1 MKMSQLVAPT
11 LREDPAEA
19 EILSHKLLLRAGFI
33 RKLSAGIYNFL
44 PLGFKVLY
52 NVTAI
57 VREEMDRSGAQEIFM
72 PVLLPAELWQET
84 GRWELYGKELFRIQD
99 RHDRAFCLGPTHE
112 EAITDLVRTSIK
124 SYRNLPV
131 NLYQIQTKFRDEIR
145 PRFGLMRGRE
155 FMMKDAYSFH
165 TTEADL
171 DREYQKMHATYCRIF
186 DRMGLKYHV
195 ADADAGLIGSGYS
208 QEFLLEVEPEPIEI
222 AHIFKLGTKY
232 SGKMGCTYIDENNQE
247 KPMIMGCY
255 GIGVGRIV
263 QAAIEQ
269 NHDKDGI
276 IWPLPLAPYKAAII
290 PVNAEEK
297 ELMDAAEKIY
307 QSLSSDVLLDD
318 RIGRLGVRLKDID
331 LMGIPYKIIIGK
343 TLKEG
348 KVEVK
353 ERRTGDTKLISV
365 EEVAA
370 HVRNLCGLR

>member
-1 MKMSQLVAPT
+1 MKMSQLLAPT

-19 EILSHKLLLRAGFI
+19 EIVSHKLLLRAGFI

-57 VREEMDRSGAQEIFM
+57 VREEMNRSGAQEIFM

-84 GRWELYGKELFRIQD
+84 GRWDLYGKELFRIQD

-165 TTEADL
+165 TTEEDL
-171 DREYQKMHATYCRIF
+171 DREYQKMRDTYCRIF
-186 DRMGLKYHV
+186 DRMGLKYRV
-195 ADADAGLIGSGYS
+195 AEADAGLIGGGYS
-208 QEFLLEVEPEPIEI
+208 QEFLLQVEPEEIEI

-232 SGKMGCTYIDENNQE
+232 SEKMNCTYLGEDNQE

-276 IWPLPLAPYKAAII
+276 IWPLPLAPYKIAII
-290 PVNAEEK
+290 PVNAEEN
-297 ELMDAAEKIY
+297 ELMEAAEKIY
-307 QSLSSDVLLDD
+307 QSLLSDALLDD
-318 RIGRLGVRLKDID
+318 RAGRLGVRLKDID

-343 TLKEG
+343 NLKEG

-353 ERRTGDTKLISV
+353 ERRTGDIKLISV

-370 HVRNLCGLR
+370 YVRNLCGLR